1 MQCEQFEKILE
12 EQDSSPLPMPALAHM
27 DVCEDCRSLAADF
40 SAIHNAALELG
51 AEELEIPER
60 VWISL
65 RTQLEAERLI
75 HEPAV
80 SAPSIQ
86 GGWWTAFQR
95 PAMGG
100 AFLSL
105 ILAAAALVGYQTGS
119 LQIAVHSPLAPQ
131 QEKSLVLSAENM
143 FTEEATK
150 VEADLIPGMEKR
162 DAAVTDS
169 LRRNLG
175 IVDNFIAVC
184 EKSVREQPDNQM
196 AQEYLYGAYEQ
207 KAELL
212 ATAMNRSVTG
222 GLQ

>member
-1 MQCEQFEKILE
+1 MQCDQFEKILE
-12 EQDSSPLPMPALAHM
+12 EQDSNPLPQPALAHL
-27 DVCEDCRSLAADF
+27 DVCEDCRGLAADF
-40 SAIHNAALELG
+40 SAIHGAAMNLG
-51 AEELEIPER
+51 AEELEVPER
-60 VWISL
+60 VWVSL
-65 RTQLEAERLI
+65 RNQLEAERLI

-80 SAPSIQ
+80 AAPNMQ
-86 GGWWTAFQR
+86 GGWWTALQR
-95 PAMGG
+95 PAMAG
-100 AFLSL
+100 AFLTL
-105 ILAAAALVGYQTGS
+105 ILSAAALVGYQSGIPQT
-119 LQIAVHSPLAPQ
+119 AEHSPLPFQ
-131 QEKSLVLSAENM
+131 QAGATALSAENI
-143 FTEEATK
+143 FTEEAMK
-150 VEADLIPGMEKR
+150 AGAELLPGLEKR

-222 GLQ
+222 GLL